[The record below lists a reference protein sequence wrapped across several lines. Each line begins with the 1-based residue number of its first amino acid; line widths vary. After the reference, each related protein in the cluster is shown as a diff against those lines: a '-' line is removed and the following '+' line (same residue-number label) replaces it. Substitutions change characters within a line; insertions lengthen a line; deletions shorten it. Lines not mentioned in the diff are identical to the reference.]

1 MNLITLDFET
11 YYASGYSLGRGKL
24 TTEEYINDDRFQVVG
39 VSVKVNDEKVEWFTG
54 NYEDTKTY
62 LRKLDI
68 PNSALLAHNTLFD
81 GAILSWKFGIK
92 AKRYLDTLCMARAV
106 NGVNAGGSLAYLSEL
121 YNLGEKG
128 KEVEEAKGKRREDFS
143 DDDMARYGGYC
154 KNDVEL
160 THKLFKRLM
169 QEFNLKE
176 LKLIDLTLNMY
187 INPLVQV
194 DVELL
199 QSQLAKIRKKKERLL
214 EAVGGDRGQL
224 MSNPKFA
231 ELLRALGVEPPMKV
245 SERTGKETY
254 AFAKTDE
261 GFIGLKEHSNVNVQV
276 LVNARLGTK
285 STIEET
291 RIERFI
297 AIANRNDRRLP
308 IPLKYY
314 GTHTGRWSGTDKV
327 NLQNLPSRDKDKATI
342 KKALLPPDDCDL
354 INCDSSQIEAR
365 VLAWL
370 SGQDDLV
377 KAFAEGRDVY
387 KIMASSI
394 YEKPVEDITSE
405 ERFVGKTVILGC
417 GYGTGWKKLQNTLK
431 SATPSMPLP
440 DERCQ
445 QIIKIYREINYKIV
459 ELWRKC
465 DTMLELL
472 VSNNSIDEKTFLDK
486 HKTLKVTKQGIV
498 LPNSFK
504 IKYPD
509 LQTIVEDDR
518 IKYVYQKQRRGSKTY
533 LWGGSVVENV
543 VQALARCIVAE
554 QMLKV
559 SKKYPVVLTV
569 HDSVVAVIPSEK
581 TEEAKK
587 YIEECMSVTPD
598 WAKGLPITCESG
610 YGKSYGSCD

>member
-11 YYASGYSLGRGKL
+11 YWADKYSLGRRDM
-24 TTEEYINDDRFQVVG
+24 TTEQYINDDRFEVIG
-39 VSVKVNDEKVEWFTG
+39 VSVKVNDQKAEWFTG
-54 NYEDTKTY
+54 NYDDLKTY
-62 LRKLDI
+62 LSKFDI
-68 PNSALLAHNTLFD
+68 PNSALLAQNTMFD

-92 AKRYLDTLCMARAV
+92 AKRYLDTLCMARAI
-106 NGVNAGGSLAYLSEL
+106 NGAYSKCSLKEL
-121 YNLGEKG
+121 ARRYNLGEKG
-128 KEVEEAKGKRREDFS
+128 TEVEEAKGKRRKDFS
-143 DDDMARYGGYC
+143 EDQMARYGGYC

-160 THKLFKRLM
+160 TYKLFHRLM
-169 QEFNLKE
+169 EECSLQE

-214 EAVGGDRGQL
+214 EAVGGDRKPL

-231 ELLRALGVEPPMKV
+231 ELLRALGVEPPMKF
-245 SERTGKETY
+245 SEKTKKETY

-261 GFIGLKEHSNVNVQV
+261 DFIKLKEHPNVNVQV
-276 LVNARLGTK
+276 LVDARLGTK

-291 RIERFI
+291 RIQSFI
-297 AIANRNDRRLP
+297 DIANRNNRTLP

-314 GTHTGRWSGTDKV
+314 GTHTGRWSGSDKV
-327 NLQNLPSRDKDKATI
+327 NFQNLPSRDKEKAAL
-342 KKALLPPDDCDL
+342 KKAMLAPDDHEI

-387 KIMASSI
+387 KIMSSSI
-394 YEKPVEDITSE
+394 YDKPVDDITSE

-417 GYGTGWKKLQNTLK
+417 GYGTGWRKLQNTLK
-431 SATPSMPLP
+431 SATPSMSLP

-459 ELWRKC
+459 ELWRRC

-472 VSNNSIDEKTFLDK
+472 VSNNNIEENTFLDK

-504 IKYPD
+504 VRYPELHTVVEEDRLKY
-509 LQTIVEDDR
+509 
-518 IKYVYQKQRRGSKTY
+518 KYRKKGNEWNYI
-533 LWGGSVVENV
+533 WGGSVVENV

-581 TEEAKK
+581 TEEAKT

-598 WAKGLPITCESG
+598 WAEGLPITCESS